1 MQNIITSPPPSD
13 FEIDSFR
20 LKIPFE
26 KCKILSPEL
35 NQLYLTIN
43 SNTSE
48 IISKQLNNKINV
60 GTDYMKLWVQI
71 KSINDRLETIE
82 YHENNFLLDK
92 EKSKPIVVAPTQF
105 VIVTIHSKLLKS
117 DYLDRITWNN
127 IESVYNMLMSYKVFY
142 CDYHTFL
149 HSDILDI
156 DFCRN
161 VQIPNWSECKSY
173 IIEHLKPSTELGR
186 GINEFNQKDNIGLQ
200 FGTREN
206 SSYTKPY
213 IKIYHKYIELTTK
226 SKLFAERYL
235 SKQILGGL
243 HSQNYVIDIPTDLFR
258 VEYTLKDKKHY
269 QKYNLYKQ
277 VNGKKVVANSLS
289 DMLSLSNEKKEYI
302 ASHMFSYQFVEGIY
316 KMKPAP
322 KKKFTYSQ
330 GRNAMYQQYEITT
343 PKHLYVYMLL
353 QSIKE
358 YGDAKYN
365 LSLIIDELESVG
377 FNKRTLQR
385 SKKEIYSMFSKLS
398 TKEQDIILDKENEY
412 KRIMLS
418 VQKSIEQIGIN
429 ELHYF
434 GKKSLKSEK

>member
-26 KCKILSPEL
+26 KCKILSPDL
-35 NQLYLTIN
+35 NQLYHTVNTL
-43 SNTSE
+43 TSE
-48 IISKQLNNKINV
+48 IIDSKINNKINV
-60 GTDYMKLWVQI
+60 GTDYMKLWIQI

-92 EKSKPIVVAPTQF
+92 EKAKPIVVAPTQF

-161 VQIPNWSECKSY
+161 VQIPNWSECKTY
-173 IIEHLKPSTELGR
+173 IVEHLKPSTELGR
-186 GINEFNQKDNIGLQ
+186 GINEFNQKDNVGLQ

-226 SKLFAERYL
+226 SKLFTERYL
-235 SKQILGGL
+235 NGA
-243 HSQNYVIDIPTDLFR
+243 IDIPTDLFR

-277 VNGKKVVANSLS
+277 VKGKKVVANSLS

-316 KMKPAP
+316 KMPSPP

-358 YGDAKYN
+358 YGDVNYN

-385 SKKEIYSMFSKLS
+385 AKKEIYSMFSKLS